1 MAAVDSCM
9 QWNLPA
15 GQTSKVRKSRR
26 SITDL
31 ILHIH
36 PRTVPFETL
45 RLTLSFGLGGMAVVL
60 VGLLF
65 STGILL
71 LFVYQPAIDLA
82 YSTIL
87 TLTREVPFGLW
98 VRNIHHWSG
107 NLLVVIALLHLLR
120 VVLTG
125 AFGPGRRLNW
135 IIGLLLFFLLLSANF
150 TGYLLP
156 WDQLAYWAVTIC
168 TSMLGYFP
176 FVGIWLQELFRGG
189 AEIGPATLMNFFVL
203 HVSFIPVCL
212 VILLLWHFWLV
223 RRANGLVQVEKT
235 TPEAATV
242 QRVSTVPHLII
253 REAAVGLV
261 LVAFIFLLA
270 IVLDAPLQGQ
280 ANPGMSPNPAKAPW
294 YFLGFQEMLL
304 HLHPLF
310 AVCIWPLLGLAAA
323 IFMPFWPGSVLP
335 PGRWFGTERGRRLAI
350 WTAGIGT
357 LATLTIILTDNLLL
371 HTAEAFPVNTLI
383 TRGLLPTALLAVLAA
398 CLYLLLVYKWKYSR
412 AEVVMAGVILVL
424 VVLTLCSIIGL
435 WFRGSEM
442 HLVWPWM
449 QRAIQTTKA
458 I

>member
-1 MAAVDSCM
+1 MAAVDSFM

-15 GQTSKVRKSRR
+15 SEIITVGKSRQ

-31 ILHIH
+31 LLHIH
-36 PRTVPFETL
+36 PRTVSRETL
-45 RLTLSFGLGGMAVVL
+45 RFTLSFGLGGMAVVL
-60 VGLLF
+60 VGILF

-71 LFVYQPAIDLA
+71 LFVYQPAIDVA

-87 TLTREVPFGLW
+87 ILTREVPFGLW

-135 IIGLLLFFLLLSANF
+135 IIGLLLFFLLLAANF

-176 FVGIWLQELFRGG
+176 FLGIWLQELFRGG
-189 AEIGPATLMNFFVL
+189 AEIGPATLMNFFVF
-203 HVSFIPVCL
+203 HVSFIPGSL
-212 VILLLWHFWLV
+212 FLLLLYHFWLI
-223 RRANGLVQVEKT
+223 RRANGLVQIQKD
-235 TPEAATV
+235 PIEATAV
-242 QRVSTVPHLII
+242 QRVSTVPHLIV

-261 LVAFIFLLA
+261 LIAFLFLLA

-323 IFMPFWPGSVLP
+323 IFLPFWPGSALP
-335 PGRWFGTERGRRLAI
+335 PGKWFGTERGRTLAI
-350 WTAGIGT
+350 WTTGIGAVT
-357 LATLTIILTDNLLL
+357 TLTIILLDNLLL
-371 HTAEAFPVNTLI
+371 NSAAAFSVNTII
-383 TRGLLPTALLAVLAA
+383 TRGLLPTVLLIILATG
-398 CLYLLLVYKWKYSR
+398 LYVLLVYKWKYLR
-412 AEVVMAGVILVL
+412 AEIVMAGVILVV
-424 VVLTLCSIIGL
+424 VVLTVCTIIGL
-435 WFRGSEM
+435 WFRGPEM
-442 HLVWPWM
+442 HLVWPW
-449 QRAIQTTKA
+449 KL
-458 I
+458 